1 MSIQPHF
8 ACIFSMGLLLSGSSV
23 AWGQTFPAK
32 PIRIFTGS
40 VGGGGDSTARQIAQ
54 GISGPLGQQVIVE
67 NRGNLTGEPVAK
79 AAPDG
84 YTLLVDGNS
93 LWIGAL
99 LQEIP
104 YDAVRDFAPIT
115 VVANIPNVLV
125 VHPSVRVKSVKEL
138 IALAKAR
145 PGELNYAVGS
155 IGGMGHLA
163 AALFTSMAGANIV
176 RIDYKGSNPALISLM
191 GGEVQMMF
199 PNTAAATPHVKSG
212 RLVALAITSPQ
223 PSALAPGLPTIAA
236 AGLPGYE
243 ADSMFGMFAPAKT
256 PPAIISRL
264 NQEVGRVLSQAELK
278 ERFLSSGVEAA
289 PGTPEQLAA
298 LVKNEIAKWGKV
310 IKDAGIRVK

>member
-1 MSIQPHF
+1 MSIPRLV
-8 ACIFSMGLLLSGSSV
+8 ASIFSMGWLLLGASV
-23 AWGQTFPAK
+23 VSGQTFPTK
-32 PIRIFTGS
+32 PIRIVTGS

-54 GISGPLGQQVIVE
+54 GISGPLGQQIIVE
-67 NRGNLTGEPVAK
+67 NRGNITGEPVAK

-99 LQEIP
+99 LQEMP

-125 VHPSVRVKSVKEL
+125 VHPSVRVKSVKDL

-212 RLVALAITSPQ
+212 RLSALAITSPQ

-236 AGLPGYE
+236 SGLPGYE

-256 PPAIISRL
+256 PAAIIIRL
-264 NQEVGRVLSQAELK
+264 NQEVGRLLGQADVK
-278 ERFLSSGVEAA
+278 ERFLNGGIEAA

-310 IKDAGIRVK
+310 IKDAGIRIK